1 MSILGKPV
9 DLLYCLLYNPPMPRY
24 TRLIALRLTEAEY
37 AYLMAESR
45 KWDMTLSDVVRQ
57 MIHRDGKDE
66 EEEPTR
72 EPFYESA

>member
-1 MSILGKPV
+1 MSISSL
-9 DLLYCLLYNPPMPRY
+9 DLLYYLLYNPPMPRY
-24 TRLIALRLTEAEY
+24 THLIALRLTEAEY

-66 EEEPTR
+66 EEPTR

>member
-1 MSILGKPV
+1 
-9 DLLYCLLYNPPMPRY
+9 MPRY

-37 AYLMAESR
+37 SHLMAESR
-45 KWDMTLSDVVRQ
+45 KLDMTLSDVIRQ